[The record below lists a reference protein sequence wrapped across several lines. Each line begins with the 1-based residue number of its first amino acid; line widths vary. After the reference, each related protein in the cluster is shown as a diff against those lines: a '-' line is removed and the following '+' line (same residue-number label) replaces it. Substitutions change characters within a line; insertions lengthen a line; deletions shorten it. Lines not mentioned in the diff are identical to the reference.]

1 MYANLTYLSRNKPV
15 AAPSTDWLTRSRL
28 NARQLSLLVH
38 LDEKR
43 SVLRASAA
51 AFLTQPAA
59 SKFLTALEDA
69 LGVALFTRHAR
80 GVEPTPY
87 GEIMVRHARGALAE
101 LHQAHEELAAAR
113 SGLAGDVSIGTA
125 ITSATTL
132 VPMAVV
138 ALKKKFPRINVN
150 IELGFSETMV
160 RMLLDRQLDIVI
172 ARVHSSKGIG
182 DLDFEALA
190 EDPHGVV
197 ARIDHPL
204 ACKRGLTL
212 RDLAD
217 QTWILPP
224 PGNVLRDRLTELFLG
239 KRLDLP
245 QQVVETASLPII
257 TSLLRLSEMVAPLAI
272 EVVRPYCESGILTML
287 PLKLDLRLGAAGII
301 TLREHRLSPA
311 ANAMLKA
318 LQEAA
323 ATPHSPGT
331 AKGKRAAATKK

>member
-1 MYANLTYLSRNKPV
+1 M
-15 AAPSTDWLTRSRL
+15 APASTDWLTRSRL

-43 SVLRASAA
+43 SVLRAAEA

-59 SKFLTALEDA
+59 SKLLTGLEDA

-87 GEIMVRHARGALAE
+87 GEILVRHARNALAE
-101 LHQAHEELAAAR
+101 LRQAHEELTAAR

-125 ITSATTL
+125 VTSATDL

-138 ALKKKFPRINVN
+138 ALKDKYPRININ
-150 IELGFSETMV
+150 IELGFSEALV
-160 RMLLDRQLDIVI
+160 RMLLERRLDIVI
-172 ARVHSSKGIG
+172 ARVHNSKGIEG
-182 DLDFEALA
+182 LDFQALA

-204 ACKRGLTL
+204 ARKRGLTL

-224 PGNVLRDRLTELFLG
+224 PGNVLRDRLTELFLA

-245 QQVVETASLPII
+245 HQVVETASLPII
-257 TSLLRLSEMVAPLAI
+257 ISLLRTSEMVAPLAT
-272 EVVRPYCESGILTML
+272 EVAGPYCESGILTML
-287 PLKLDLRLGAAGII
+287 PLKLDLRLGPAGII
-301 TLREHRLSPA
+301 TLREHRPSPA
-311 ANAMLKA
+311 ANAMLTV
-318 LQEAA
+318 LREAA
-323 ATPHSPGT
+323 ATLRSPGPSK
-331 AKGKRAAATKK
+331 AKRPAAAARRR

>member
-1 MYANLTYLSRNKPV
+1 M
-15 AAPSTDWLTRSRL
+15 APTSTDWLTRSRL

-43 SVLRASAA
+43 SVLRAAEA

-59 SKFLTALEDA
+59 SKVLTGLEDA

-80 GVEPTPY
+80 GVEPTPN
-87 GEIMVRHARGALAE
+87 GEILVRHARGALAE
-101 LHQAHEELAAAR
+101 LRQAHEDLTAAR

-125 ITSATTL
+125 VTSATNL

-138 ALKKKFPRINVN
+138 ALKSKFPRINVN
-150 IELGFSETMV
+150 IELGFSEALV
-160 RMLLDRQLDIVI
+160 RMLLERQLDIVI
-172 ARVHSSKGIG
+172 ARVHGSKGIG

-204 ACKRGLTL
+204 ARKRGLAL

-224 PGNVLRDRLTELFLG
+224 PGNVLRDRLTELFLA
-239 KRLDLP
+239 KRLRLP
-245 QQVVETASLPII
+245 HQVVETASLPII
-257 TSLLRLSEMVAPLAI
+257 ISLLRMSEMVAPLAT
-272 EVVRPYCESGILTML
+272 EVVRPYFESGILTML
-287 PLKLDLRLGAAGII
+287 PL
-301 TLREHRLSPA
+301 E
-311 ANAMLKA
+311 
-318 LQEAA
+318 
-323 ATPHSPGT
+323 
-331 AKGKRAAATKK
+331 